1 MARHDV
7 FARIGGDG
15 YLLDVQADLLDILAT
30 RIVVPLLPIA
40 IAPKQA
46 RRLNPV
52 FRVGGIEV
60 VMATQFL
67 SAVPVS
73 VLGEKQANLSTE
85 HDRIVAAL
93 DMAFQGF

>member
-7 FARIGGDG
+7 FAHPGGDG

-30 RIVVPLLPIA
+30 RIVVPLLPIS
-40 IAPKQA
+40 IGPKPA
-46 RRLNPV
+46 HRLNPV
-52 FRVGGIEV
+52 FRIGDIEV
-60 VMATQFL
+60 VMVTQFL

-73 VLGEKQANLSTE
+73 ALGERRSSLAEE